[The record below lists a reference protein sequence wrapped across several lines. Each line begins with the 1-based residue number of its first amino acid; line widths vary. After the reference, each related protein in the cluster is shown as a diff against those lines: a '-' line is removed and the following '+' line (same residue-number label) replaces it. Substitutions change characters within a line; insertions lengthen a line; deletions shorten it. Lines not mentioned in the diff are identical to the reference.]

1 MLNLIRDN
9 VQSFGVKFIVGF
21 IVLVMVGFGVTSFRD
36 QGISTLVT
44 IDDYEVKVERYQRS
58 FDQARN
64 EIRQQFKG
72 RSEEY
77 INMINLPA
85 QIVNRLVNNVL
96 LLKNAENNG
105 LVVTD
110 QELAQDIFENP
121 SFLTDGRFDAK
132 KYSRMLKS
140 LRMEKL
146 AYEQDLKE
154 NLLTRK
160 YIQFFSSGS
169 LFSHQ
174 FVEQEY
180 NRSQT
185 EMNIKLIQFTK
196 DLFSDQLKL
205 SEEEIKKAYE
215 LNKSNFE
222 QKKQFQVK
230 FFILSIDDVH
240 GKVTVRDKEI
250 KKYYEKNK
258 NSEFKTK
265 DSFLSRHILIPI
277 PKDKNEEGM
286 QKAKSKAADI
296 YGQISKK
303 SKSFAAVAEKI
314 SADPASA
321 RLGGNLGWVEKGTF
335 VKEFENAV
343 DGLKKNEI
351 SKPFLSA
358 FGYHIVEL
366 LDKKKGE
373 TKSLQKAKKEITEKI
388 RINKSK
394 RRLKNKVAKLIKNIE
409 GKAFDD
415 LAVSNGKKVI
425 HSEPFDDFSNL
436 KEIGYS
442 YNLYQ
447 ALKAKNI
454 ADVGHYT
461 LSGEKGTLI
470 YEVEKV
476 IDPFIKPLD
485 EVKDKVRIL
494 AKDQKAQ
501 KMSKNK
507 LTESAKKIT
516 TIKQFNQLAS
526 QLKTDVKT
534 YKFKT
539 SDSSVGEFR
548 MGENFRTEIYGMK
561 INQVKS
567 ISDNNQNYLVYLV
580 GKTKGNVN
588 GVETDVLT
596 KLEGELKVQKAN
608 LLLMGLIDQMR
619 KEVEIKYNQSLLK
632 ALNIKLN

>member
-21 IVLVMVGFGVTSFRD
+21 IVLVMVGFGVTSFSD

-44 IDDYEVKVERYQRS
+44 IDGYEVKVARYQRA
-58 FDQARN
+58 FDQAKT
-64 EIRQQFKG
+64 EIRQQFKE

-110 QELAQDIFENP
+110 RELAQDIFENP
-121 SFLTDGRFDAK
+121 TFLTDGRFDAK
-132 KYSRMLKS
+132 KYSQMLKN
-140 LRMEKL
+140 LRLEKL
-146 AYEQDLKE
+146 AYEQDLRE
-154 NLLTRK
+154 NILTRK
-160 YIQFFSSGS
+160 YIQFFSSGL

-180 NRSQT
+180 KRSQT
-185 EMNIKLIQFTK
+185 EMKVKLIEFKK
-196 DLFSDQLKL
+196 DLFSDQVKL
-205 SEEEIKKAYE
+205 SEEEIKNAYE
-215 LNKSNFE
+215 MSKSNFE

-230 FFILSIDDVH
+230 YFILSIDDVD
-240 GKVTVRDKEI
+240 GKAVVRDKEI
-250 KKYYEKNK
+250 SKYYEKNK
-258 NSEFKTK
+258 NREFTTK
-265 DSFLSRHILIPI
+265 DSFLSRHILIPV
-277 PKDKNEEGM
+277 PKDKNEKGM
-286 QKAKSKAADI
+286 ETAKNKATDI
-296 YGQISKK
+296 YRQILKK
-303 SKSFAAVAEKI
+303 RNSFAAVAKKV
-314 SADPASA
+314 SSDQASA
-321 RLGGNLGWVEKGTF
+321 RMGGSLGWVEKGTF

-358 FGYHIVEL
+358 FGYHIVQL
-366 LDKKKGE
+366 MDTKKGE
-373 TKSLQKAKKEITEKI
+373 TKSLKNSKKEITEKI
-388 RINKSK
+388 GIKKSK
-394 RRLKNKVAKLIKNIE
+394 RRLKNKVAKLMKNTE
-409 GKAFDD
+409 GKTFDD
-415 LAVSNGKKVI
+415 LSVSNGKKVK
-425 HSEPFDDFSNL
+425 HSKAFDDFANL
-436 KEIGYS
+436 EEIGYS

-447 ALKAKNI
+447 SLKAKNVS
-454 ADVGHYT
+454 DVGYYD

-470 YEVEKV
+470 YKIEKV

-485 EVKDKVRIL
+485 DVKDKVQAL
-494 AKDQKAQ
+494 AKDLKSQ
-501 KMSKNK
+501 KMAKEK
-507 LTESAKKIT
+507 LEESVKKIT
-516 TIKQFNQLAS
+516 TVKQLTRLAF

-534 YKFKT
+534 LQFKT
-539 SDSSVGEFR
+539 SDSSVGEFK
-548 MGENFRTEIYGMK
+548 MGENFRTEVYGMK

-580 GKTKGNVN
+580 GKTKGSLKSAEN
-588 GVETDVLT
+588 GELQ
-596 KLEGELKVQKAN
+596 KLESELKTQKAN

-619 KEVEIKYNQSLLK
+619 KEVEIEYNPSLLK